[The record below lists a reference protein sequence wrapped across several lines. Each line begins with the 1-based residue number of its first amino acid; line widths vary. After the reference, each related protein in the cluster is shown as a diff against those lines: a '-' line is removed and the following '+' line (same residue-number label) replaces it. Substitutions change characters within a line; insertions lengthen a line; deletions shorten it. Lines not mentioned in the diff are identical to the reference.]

1 MYAES
6 RVYVYVCAFEVEMP
20 WDKLQSIVWKYYFHN
35 ESIKEV

>member
-6 RVYVYVCAFEVEMP
+6 VYVSVFEVEML
-20 WDKLQSIVWKYYFHN
+20 WDKLQSIVWKHYFHN